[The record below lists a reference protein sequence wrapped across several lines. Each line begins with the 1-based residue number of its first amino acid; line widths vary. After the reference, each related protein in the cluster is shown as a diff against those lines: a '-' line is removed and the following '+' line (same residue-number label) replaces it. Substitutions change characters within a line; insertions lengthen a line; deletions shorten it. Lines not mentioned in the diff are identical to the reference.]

1 MEFILGSPAEGQAPD
16 AAQPKSGGMEFLL
29 GSPAAS
35 SPVPAKVP
43 EAGSRPIRAPVQRL
57 PQEAPELS
65 LEETVKGAAS
75 QLVPS
80 TVKMGRDIY
89 QAVTSPVETGKAIGQ
104 LGSGVYSKLEG
115 FFANQ
120 DPQQKKQ
127 NETLLDAVVAD
138 YVNKYGSMKEFK
150 RALAE
155 DPASILSDISLAI
168 TGGTTAAAKAT
179 GLAGKTANT

>member
-89 QAVTSPVETGKAIGQ
+89 QAVTSPVETGKVICQQELLAALLAAVTTLIQ
-104 LGSGVYSKLEG
+104 LAARRRV
-115 FFANQ
+115 
-120 DPQQKKQ
+120 P
-127 NETLLDAVVAD
+127 
-138 YVNKYGSMKEFK
+138 
-150 RALAE
+150 
-155 DPASILSDISLAI
+155 PAAS
-168 TGGTTAAAKAT
+168 AAARSHRT
-179 GLAGKTANT
+179 GR